1 MDDSDLAGPLF
12 FCLLFGM
19 FLLLVCN
26 VTVVVL
32 FPPSIFLLVRKG
44 PFRLCLWRRSPWL
57 SVHLCTI
64 VFDERKRARRE
75 PHSKRFGLLPASDGP
90 VIVGDKFVP
99 SQVCSPRHPF
109 DLNNLHLLRGLLCFV
124 LTAVSVF
131 WCTYSA
137 SAMFVSVLSM
147 EHQRFLIAYPICLFY
162 TCFALLTIF

>member
-1 MDDSDLAGPLF
+1 MDDSDLAGPLV

-19 FLLLVCN
+19 FLLLVCK
-26 VTVVVL
+26 VTIECL
-32 FPPSIFLLVRKG
+32 FLLSFWLVWQSS
-44 PFRLCLWRRSPWL
+44 FRLCLRRRSPWM

-64 VFDERKRARRE
+64 VFDERKRARRK
-75 PHSKRFGLLPASDGP
+75 PHSKRFGLLPSSDGP
-90 VIVGDKFVP
+90 LIVRDKFVP
-99 SQVCSPRHPF
+99 SQVGSPHRHPF
-109 DLNNLHLLRGLLCFV
+109 DHNNTHLLRGLLCFV